1 MSEGFWRFWIFPHA
15 VAGGGRTVAG
25 GDMHFTTSQ
34 RSTEHPAILLRVVH
48 FLFLLSA
55 AGDVNNWWIH
65 LKRSLLLFLLLNTKA
80 RLAQFSFPMI
90 HLHEKSV
97 CFYIILYDLTVL
109 GRGSNHSW
117 SFHQTQLGRL
127 RLWWNSLVF
136 VHSKIY
142 YTKIKM
148 SHCQFLPILCSPGLI
163 SWPL

>member
-1 MSEGFWRFWIFPHA
+1 MQLLVEAGLSQAETCTSLRPREARSILPSFWEWYTFYF
-15 VAGGGRTVAG
+15 
-25 GDMHFTTSQ
+25 FYQ
-34 RSTEHPAILLRVVH
+34 LLGMLITDEYIWNTLCY
-48 FLFLLSA
+48 F
-55 AGDVNNWWIH
+55 
-65 LKRSLLLFLLLNTKA
+65 FLLLNTKA

-117 SFHQTQLGRL
+117 SFHQTQLGHL